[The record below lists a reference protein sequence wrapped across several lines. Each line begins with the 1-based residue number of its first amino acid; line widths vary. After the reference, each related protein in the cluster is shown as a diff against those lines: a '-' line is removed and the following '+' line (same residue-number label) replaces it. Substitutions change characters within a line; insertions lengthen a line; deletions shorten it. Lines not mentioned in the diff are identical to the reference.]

1 MFRFTRRMQISTK
14 SISEWRNFMTKNKQS
29 TKYYSSLQENNIA
42 KQLGGCVQPA
52 SGAGH
57 WNKSDVVINNASL
70 SIECK
75 TTVTPK
81 ESFSIKKDW
90 IKKQKEEAFCN
101 RLSNTAL
108 AISFE
113 PEGQENYYVID
124 QKLMKFL
131 VQKLIEENN

>member
-1 MFRFTRRMQISTK
+1 
-14 SISEWRNFMTKNKQS
+14 MTKNKQS
-29 TKYYSSLQENNIA
+29 TKYYSSLQENNVV
-42 KQLGGCVQPA
+42 KQLGGTVQPA
-52 SGAGH
+52 SGSGK
-57 WNKSDVVINNASL
+57 WSKSDVVVKDASL

-81 ESFSIKKDW
+81 ESFSIKKEW
-90 IKKQKEEAFCN
+90 IKKQKEEAFSN

-131 VQKLIEENN
+131 VEKLIEENNN